1 MADVLDERSKIEIQL
16 ATYLEIAM
24 VTVDA
29 ETLEHIN
36 RRVAELVREL
46 GDLDD

>member
-29 ETLEHIN
+29 ETLAHVN
-36 RRVAELVREL
+36 RRVAELERKLREIA
-46 GDLDD
+46 

>member
-1 MADVLDERSKIEIQL
+1 MSDSLDKRAKIEIQL

-29 ETLEHIN
+29 ETLAYLN
-36 RRVAELVREL
+36 RRVQELEQKL
-46 GDLDD
+46 CEIDD